1 LEKAGMDKEK
11 ASDLLNH
18 YIQLSRKLPIP
29 EVLDFHNPERFSTD
43 LSPYLQRNQEI
54 HDLMFGDY

>member
-1 LEKAGMDKEK
+1 MDKEK

-29 EVLDFHNPERFSTD
+29 EVLDFHNPERFSTE